1 MGRVSQLSIVVAH
14 LFTHAGRGF
23 LSLVILQSHGGGESM
38 FIELKYVKTNLYA
51 REND

>member
-23 LSLVILQSHGGGESM
+23 LSLVILQSHGGGGINVYR
-38 FIELKYVKTNLYA
+38 IEICQNKLVCA
-51 REND
+51 